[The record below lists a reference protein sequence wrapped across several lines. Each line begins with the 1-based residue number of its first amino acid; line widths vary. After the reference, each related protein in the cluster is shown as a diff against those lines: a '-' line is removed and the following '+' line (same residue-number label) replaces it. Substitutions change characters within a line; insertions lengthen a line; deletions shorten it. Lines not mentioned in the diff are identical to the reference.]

1 MKNQNPEESYMNKY
15 QKHIACRYGY
25 KLVCLDD
32 KFSKLFKTYLGE
44 DTLYNFINNFIGERK
59 YCSEM
64 IEQHFTKELVMTNE
78 NNEDFKNSTKC
89 WICGNDYIDNDVKS
103 FSYPWK
109 I

>member
-1 MKNQNPEESYMNKY
+1 
-15 QKHIACRYGY
+15 
-25 KLVCLDD
+25 
-32 KFSKLFKTYLGE
+32 
-44 DTLYNFINNFIGERK
+44 
-59 YCSEM
+59 M